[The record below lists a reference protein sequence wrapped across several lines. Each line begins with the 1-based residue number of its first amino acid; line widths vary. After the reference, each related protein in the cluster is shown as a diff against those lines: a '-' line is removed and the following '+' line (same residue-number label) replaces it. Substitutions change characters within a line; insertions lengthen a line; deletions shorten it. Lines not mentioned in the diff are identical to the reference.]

1 MQRFVRAFAL
11 AAVVGLLAASG
22 VLAAPGPQLNYGAQ
36 LNSSQCGSGKPVIN
50 VVEKVLNDADSG
62 GAGNVWAFDSYT
74 RQIQVWQT
82 GFDSTTNLNVYCATV
97 QYEGSFTTVAGDSP
111 GSDPNSIPPYFGS
124 VAPDITGTM
133 HGGYTA
139 TFEGTLSSSPEF
151 STHGNIG
158 TFDYQCDPNGNC
170 PGYVDWVG
178 MYFPGYSNF
187 AQPWW
192 GWIYRTPH
200 NGTWVN
206 ASSGNSGD
214 ITG

>member
-1 MQRFVRAFAL
+1 MQRFVRALAVAL
-11 AAVVGLLAASG
+11 VLGLLAASG
-22 VLAAPGPQLNYGAQ
+22 TLAAPGPQLNFGQQ

-50 VVEKVLNDADSG
+50 VVEKVLNDADSAVG
-62 GAGNVWAFDSYT
+62 GTYWALDNVT

-82 GFDSTTNLNVYCATV
+82 GPDTFCATV
-97 QYEGSFTTVAGDSP
+97 QYEGSFTTFAGNSP
-111 GSDPNSIPPYFGS
+111 SGLSTVS
-124 VAPDITGTM
+124 ADITGTI

-139 TFEGTLSSSPEF
+139 TFEGTLSNPDGTA
-151 STHGNIG
+151 THGNIG
-158 TFDYQCDPNGNC
+158 TVDYQCDPNGNC

>member
-1 MQRFVRAFAL
+1 MTMQRFVRAFAL

-22 VLAAPGPQLNYGAQ
+22 VLAAPGPQLNYGQQ
-36 LNSSQCGSGKPVIN
+36 LNSSQCQPGTLVIN
-50 VVEKVLNDADSG
+50 VVQKVLNDADSAVG
-62 GAGNVWAFDSYT
+62 GTYWALDNVT

-82 GFDSTTNLNVYCATV
+82 GSDTFCATV
-97 QYEGSFTTVAGDSP
+97 RYEGSFTTFAGPSP
-111 GSDPNSIPPYFGS
+111 NG
-124 VAPDITGTM
+124 TGTVSADVTGTI

-139 TFEGTLSSSPEF
+139 TFEGTLSSHPEF
-151 STHGNIG
+151 ATHGNIG
-158 TFDYQCDPNGNC
+158 TTDYRCDSSGNC

-178 MYFPGYSNF
+178 AYFPGYTGF

-192 GWIYRTPH
+192 GWIYRTPQ

-206 ASSGNSGD
+206 AVSGNSGD